1 MPNLDNIF
9 NKFFPQSQTG
19 SKGKFLIRMA
29 WAIEI
34 MVAVI
39 GVCIG
44 LIMIFGSKQ
53 VDGEQV
59 QTAADLAKYNV
70 TLNDFTIG
78 LIFLIVAVVELTK
91 IPLATAVYYS
101 VRVFWRVVFLIA
113 LILVNVSTFETIV
126 TGFERINRERTKIVD
141 KLIVDY
147 NSVKTQIQNIN
158 DNVEVNNVNDEIK
171 TLIERRTKINEDI
184 GKITLNSQKQI
195 QSVKESSA
203 NQDTIEQ
210 LKSEIKDLD
219 RKIETLLDAN
229 TQLSSQK
236 DSKVFGSNKKSID
249 ATIEQNNKRIENYE
263 VERNRKSTE
272 LQSLIQASNKDN
284 EGQIN
289 IINQDKNNQLKSL
302 LEEKDQLDKE
312 IKVLEEEKF
321 KYQENDKNKAQ
332 NLIDLKDKKNE
343 LIEKIDNLAPDN
355 QVFRV
360 ATWLKGWFEVDY
372 NKEIEKINMKIFE
385 LEQQKIDTITERG
398 WFDKIFSIFNKN
410 SNLDNKAIDR
420 QISSLQIQL
429 KDFEYKAEMAI
440 NTVNESVYA
449 DLPRGAITAA
459 FWLWFGVLSFIISV
473 TGTMLAFA
481 SLVLLDP
488 RLHVIRNKKTAYW
501 KGVSIRLSKFFVLL
515 NKFIWGRIKRFRDP
529 NIKIVEKE
537 VEVEKIVE
545 KIVEKPVEVEKIVEK
560 IVEKPVEVEK
570 IVEKIVEKPVEVE
583 KIVIKE
589 VEVPKEIE
597 TLRKEMVYV
606 PLPTDDE
613 ELLKKG
619 PFKAP
624 DYDKDK
630 KKK

>member
-29 WAIEI
+29 WTIEI

-53 VDGEQV
+53 VDGEQI

-158 DNVEVNNVNDEIK
+158 ENVEVNNVNEEIK
-171 TLIERRTKINEDI
+171 TLIERRTKINEEI

-195 QSVKESSA
+195 QSVKESGA
-203 NQDTIEQ
+203 NQDSIDQ

-249 ATIEQNNKRIENYE
+249 ATIEQNNKRIESYE
-263 VERNRKSTE
+263 IERNRKSTE

-284 EGQIN
+284 EGEIN
-289 IINQDKNNQLKSL
+289 LINQSKDNQLNSL
-302 LEEKDQLDKE
+302 LEEKELLDKE

-332 NLIDLKDKKNE
+332 RLIDLKDKKNE

-385 LEQQKIDTITERG
+385 LEQQKVDTITERG

-429 KDFEYKAEMAI
+429 KDFEYKAELAI
-440 NTVNESVYA
+440 NTINESVYA

-529 NIKIVEKE
+529 NVKIIEKE
-537 VEVEKIVE
+537 
-545 KIVEKPVEVEKIVEK
+545 VEVEKIVEK

>member
-19 SKGKFLIRMA
+19 SKGKFLLGMA
-29 WAIEI
+29 WTIEI

-53 VDGEQV
+53 VDGEQI

-158 DNVEVNNVNDEIK
+158 ENVEVNNVNDDIK
-171 TLIERRTKINEDI
+171 NLIERRSKINEEI
-184 GKITLNSQKQI
+184 GQITLNSQKQI
-195 QSVKESSA
+195 QSVKESGA
-203 NQDTIEQ
+203 NQDSIDQ

-219 RKIETLLDAN
+219 RKIENLLDAN

-236 DSKVFGSNKKSID
+236 DSKFIGSNRNSID
-249 ATIEQNNKRIENYE
+249 ATIDQNNKRIETYE
-263 VERNRKSTE
+263 ATRNRKSTE
-272 LQSLIQASNKDN
+272 LQNLIQASNKDN
-284 EGQIN
+284 EGAIV

-302 LEEKDQLDKE
+302 LEEKEMLDKE

-321 KYQENDKNKAQ
+321 QYQENDKNKAQ
-332 NLIDLKDKKNE
+332 RLIDLKDEKNE
-343 LIEKIDNLAPDN
+343 LIAKIDELAPDN

-385 LEQQKIDTITERG
+385 LEQQKVDTITERG

-488 RLHVIRNKKTAYW
+488 RLHIIRNKKTAYW

-515 NKFIWGRIKRFRDP
+515 NRFIWGRIKRFRDP
-529 NIKIVEKE
+529 NVKIVEKE
-537 VEVEKIVE
+537 
-545 KIVEKPVEVEKIVEK
+545 VEVEKIVEK

-624 DYDKDK
+624 DYDKDNK
-630 KKK
+630 KK

>member
-1 MPNLDNIF
+1 MLLY
-9 NKFFPQSQTG
+9 KFSP
-19 SKGKFLIRMA
+19 
-29 WAIEI
+29 
-34 MVAVI
+34 
-39 GVCIG
+39 
-44 LIMIFGSKQ
+44 
-53 VDGEQV
+53 
-59 QTAADLAKYNV
+59 
-70 TLNDFTIG
+70 
-78 LIFLIVAVVELTK
+78 
-91 IPLATAVYYS
+91 
-101 VRVFWRVVFLIA
+101 
-113 LILVNVSTFETIV
+113 
-126 TGFERINRERTKIVD
+126 
-141 KLIVDY
+141 
-147 NSVKTQIQNIN
+147 
-158 DNVEVNNVNDEIK
+158 
-171 TLIERRTKINEDI
+171 
-184 GKITLNSQKQI
+184 
-195 QSVKESSA
+195 
-203 NQDTIEQ
+203 
-210 LKSEIKDLD
+210 
-219 RKIETLLDAN
+219 
-229 TQLSSQK
+229 
-236 DSKVFGSNKKSID
+236 
-249 ATIEQNNKRIENYE
+249 
-263 VERNRKSTE
+263 
-272 LQSLIQASNKDN
+272 
-284 EGQIN
+284 
-289 IINQDKNNQLKSL
+289 
-302 LEEKDQLDKE
+302 
-312 IKVLEEEKF
+312 
-321 KYQENDKNKAQ
+321 
-332 NLIDLKDKKNE
+332 
-343 LIEKIDNLAPDN
+343 
-355 QVFRV
+355 
-360 ATWLKGWFEVDY
+360 
-372 NKEIEKINMKIFE
+372 
-385 LEQQKIDTITERG
+385 
-398 WFDKIFSIFNKN
+398 KIFSIFNKN

-529 NIKIVEKE
+529 NVKIIEKE
-537 VEVEKIVE
+537 
-545 KIVEKPVEVEKIVEK
+545 
-560 IVEKPVEVEK
+560 VEVEK

>member
-53 VDGEQV
+53 VDGEQI

-147 NSVKTQIQNIN
+147 NSVKTKIENLSENARVTDLDEDIEKLIKQRSDIN
-158 DNVEVNNVNDEIK
+158 K
-171 TLIERRTKINEDI
+171 QINEIIIADQTLVQDI
-184 GKITLNSQKQI
+184 
-195 QSVKESSA
+195 KESGS
-203 NQDTIEQ
+203 NQDTIKQ
-210 LKSEIKDLD
+210 LTEEINQLNIDIKDL
-219 RKIETLLDAN
+219 RKENSDLP
-229 TQLSSQK
+229 
-236 DSKVFGSNKKSID
+236 SKKAKVGFFGSNSNEINKQIENNNK
-249 ATIEQNNKRIENYE
+249 TIEQLVKDKKFKEKR
-263 VERNRKSTE
+263 RDE
-272 LQSLIQASNKDN
+272 LISASSKNN
-284 EGQIN
+284 EGRIN
-289 IINQDKNNQLKSL
+289 TIKEGTKSKIKPLNDQLEIIALKIKKLEERQAKLNISE
-302 LEEKDQLDKE
+302 EEKDLQLTK
-312 IKVLEEEKF
+312 LESEK
-321 KYQENDKNKAQ
+321 
-332 NLIDLKDKKNE
+332 LE
-343 LIEKIDNLAPDN
+343 LITKIDELAPDN

-360 ATWLKGWFEVDY
+360 ATWLKGWFIVDY
-372 NKEIEKINMKIFE
+372 NKEIEKINLQIFE
-385 LEQQKIDTITERG
+385 LQQQKVDSITEKS
-398 WFDKIFSIFNKN
+398 WLDNLFSIFNKN
-410 SNLDNKAIDR
+410 SELDNAAIDK
-420 QISSLQIQL
+420 QISRLEKQIL
-429 KDFEYKAEMAI
+429 NFEKKIKRDEGR
-440 NTVNESVYA
+440 VEESVYA
-449 DLPRGAITAA
+449 DLPRGALTAA
-459 FWLWFGVLSFIISV
+459 FWLWFGVLGFIISV

-515 NKFIWGRIKRFRDP
+515 NRFIWGRIKRFRDP
-529 NIKIVEKE
+529 NVKIVEKE
-537 VEVEKIVE
+537 VEKEVE
-545 KIVEKPVEVEKIVEK
+545 KIVEKPI
-560 IVEKPVEVEK
+560 EVEK

-597 TLRKEMVYV
+597 TIRKEMVYV

-619 PFKAP
+619 PFSAP
-624 DYDKDK
+624 DYDKKNK
-630 KKK
+630 KK